1 LIINKPVWLDLYR
14 SLCLD
19 NDKVEENL
27 YRLFYEET
35 HEGKDMDEYK
45 ALLEKATDE
54 IVSKMDQQMTINILA
69 WVDWIVWLQAKI

>member
-1 LIINKPVWLDLYR
+1 MIINKPVWLDLYR

-19 NDKVEENL
+19 NDKVEGNL